1 MAALGFIELLRL
13 ARRGNKAYS
22 TSETELDRWSG
33 VAFELMGQQFIAPL
47 GEVSEVINV
56 NHFTPIPHTQTWVKG
71 LTNVRGRLLAVSDL
85 HHFLLGEA
93 INYSSKQK
101 ILCVNHSNHYFGVV
115 VDHVQGIQHLNK
127 ANFYA
132 KNERLDARFEDY
144 CQGCFYQNNQL
155 WNVFL
160 LSRLLKN
167 PQYMNASVNLR
178 N

>member
-13 ARRGNKAYS
+13 AKRGNKAYS
-22 TSETELDRWSG
+22 SAENEQNRWSG

-47 GEVSEVINV
+47 GEVSEVIHPNQ
-56 NHFTPIPHTQTWVKG
+56 FTPIPHTQNWVKG
-71 LTNVRGRLLAVSDL
+71 LANIRGRLLAVSDL
-85 HHFLLGEA
+85 HHFIAGEA
-93 INYSSKQK
+93 AEYTTKQK
-101 ILCVNHSNHYFGVV
+101 ILCVNHGSHYFGVV

-127 ANFYA
+127 ANFFA
-132 KNERLDARFEDY
+132 QNDRLDARFMPY
-144 CQGCFYQNNQL
+144 CEGCFLQNNQL

-167 PQYMNASVNLR
+167 SEYMNASVSLR